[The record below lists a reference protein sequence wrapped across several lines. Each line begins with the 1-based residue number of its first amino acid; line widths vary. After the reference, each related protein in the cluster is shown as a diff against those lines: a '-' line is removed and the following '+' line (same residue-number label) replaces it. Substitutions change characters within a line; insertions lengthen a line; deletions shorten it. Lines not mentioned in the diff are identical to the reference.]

1 MITFTVVVVLAVLLL
16 IVLRKLFAKPAPPQV
31 HAQEKPV
38 EVDVKITST
47 RAGDTVSVAGAGD
60 EMSDLDFT
68 VEGRNEY
75 QLGQRRWIELRGTY
89 RNRRVLLELSV
100 EDEIE
105 VYAVTD
111 PARLTLAELAL
122 SEEDLGQLDERQNT
136 SDFFEFE
143 GTNWYYRFSRE
154 FRLMPGPESQ
164 GANFYGWLFR
174 EDGAKRIVLVKK
186 AEGEPFVAVIG
197 SKVNPADITVYRA

>member
-1 MITFTVVVVLAVLLL
+1 MITLTIVAILGVLLVL
-16 IVLRKLFAKPAPPQV
+16 VLRKLFAKPAAPPPKQ
-31 HAQEKPV
+31 PV
-38 EVDVKITST
+38 EVDVKITDA
-47 RAGDTVSVAGAGD
+47 RAGDTISVAGAGD
-60 EMSDLDFT
+60 EVNDLDFT

-122 SEEDLGQLDERQNT
+122 SEDDLGQLDERQNT

>member
-1 MITFTVVVVLAVLLL
+1 MITLTIVAVLGVLL
-16 IVLRKLFAKPAPPQV
+16 IVVLKKLFEKPAAPPPAAKP
-31 HAQEKPV
+31 
-38 EVDVKITST
+38 VDLEVKIADART
-47 RAGDTVSVAGAGD
+47 GDTVSVVGAGD

-68 VEGRNEY
+68 VEGRNQY

-89 RNRRVLLELSV
+89 RNRRVLLDISM
-100 EDEIE
+100 EDEIQ
-105 VYAVTD
+105 VWAVTD
-111 PARLTLAELAL
+111 AARLTLAELAL

-143 GTNWYYRFSRE
+143 GTNWYYRLSRE
-154 FRLMPGPESQ
+154 FLLSADRESQ

-174 EDGAKRIVLVKK
+174 EDGGKRMILVKK
-186 AEGEPFVAVIG
+186 AEGEAFVAVIG